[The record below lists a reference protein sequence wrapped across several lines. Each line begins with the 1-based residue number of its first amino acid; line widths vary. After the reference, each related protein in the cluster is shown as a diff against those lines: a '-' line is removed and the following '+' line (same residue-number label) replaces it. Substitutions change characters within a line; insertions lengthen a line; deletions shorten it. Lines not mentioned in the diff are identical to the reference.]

1 VRRPWPIAYRALDEV
16 KRIARDGKA
25 SLASRKAALTT
36 LIALKP
42 DDLRAICEE
51 ALNVRSLNT
60 IAVGGLTGID
70 DPALAQR
77 LAKSYRSFYPSERPA
92 LIDALASRPSFAT
105 ALLQEIKDSNIPRTD
120 LTPVHARQ
128 IRSFENAE
136 LSKQL
141 TEVWGELRDS
151 PAEKLA
157 LMQSLK
163 QQLTPEVLAQA
174 DTGQG
179 RVLFQKTCATC
190 HRLYGHGETIGP
202 DLTGAGRASLD
213 YLLLNMVDPSATV
226 GAEYRMSVVVL
237 KDGRVLNGIVATRN
251 DKTLTLQTA
260 KERTTIELS
269 DIEEVK
275 PSTVSL
281 MPDGQLQTLTPD
293 QVRDLAGYLM
303 HPVQVPLPNTP

>member
-1 VRRPWPIAYRALDEV
+1 
-16 KRIARDGKA
+16 
-25 SLASRKAALTT
+25 
-36 LIALKP
+36 
-42 DDLRAICEE
+42 
-51 ALNVRSLNT
+51 
-60 IAVGGLTGID
+60 
-70 DPALAQR
+70 
-77 LAKSYRSFYPSERPA
+77 
-92 LIDALASRPSFAT
+92 
-105 ALLQEIKDSNIPRTD
+105 
-120 LTPVHARQ
+120 
-128 IRSFENAE
+128 
-136 LSKQL
+136 
-141 TEVWGELRDS
+141 
-151 PAEKLA
+151 
-157 LMQSLK
+157 MQSLK